1 MTTLLLILKGHE
13 GMGEKKFKHQK
24 SSTSPVPNFLE
35 KFGTI
40 FFNFF
45 LNFNRCD
52 ILNFNILDMYE
63 YMNVI
68 LIKMGAM
75 KIYSE
80 FY

>member
-1 MTTLLLILKGHE
+1 
-13 GMGEKKFKHQK
+13 MGEKKFKHQK

-40 FFNFF
+40 FFLIFF
-45 LNFNRCD
+45 LNFNRC
-52 ILNFNILDMYE
+52 DMYE